1 MNTTD
6 ETAIKI
12 DPAPL
17 EKMIDKMAQ
26 AIEKLAADKEG
37 REAMGRAAR
46 EYGLKNFTL
55 EARTKKMN
63 EFYQEVLAL
72 RK

>member
-1 MNTTD
+1 
-6 ETAIKI
+6 
-12 DPAPL
+12 
-17 EKMIDKMAQ
+17 MAQ